1 MLFPLMPEIPF
12 PLTAPNPTS
21 QLRTASYLPNESTPH
36 RSFEKV
42 WASPLGSSAPV
53 VPGLGFSPSLSWL
66 HPWAGVPLTPAE
78 HLITLVMIS
87 GVSSSP
93 SALPAPSQRLWP
105 GNNPHE
111 LSLQGHN
118 EGYSQRSLIS
128 QKRSSFWD
136 MARVGVVV
144 EGLVNRTRVFLTPLL
159 LA

>member
-1 MLFPLMPEIPF
+1 MPSGGPQHCILYF
-12 PLTAPNPTS
+12 HSFLKSLSHSLLPT
-21 QLRTASYLPNESTPH
+21 LLPNLEWHPIFPYKSTPH

-53 VPGLGFSPSLSWL
+53 VPGLGFLPSLSWV

-105 GNNPHE
+105 RNNPHE

-118 EGYSQRSLIS
+118 EGYSQRRLFI
-128 QKRSSFWD
+128 
-136 MARVGVVV
+136 
-144 EGLVNRTRVFLTPLL
+144 TPKEIILFGHG
-159 LA
+159 